1 VSKRIKVKP
10 PGIAVL
16 SIIGIFIVFS
26 VASITSPRDKNEGFR
41 YFINKKIGSGCISYK
56 QTIFSRKLRDML
68 PDYIGESGNSGIKK
82 CSNKKELLKKAS
94 RNEVYKI
101 RSGRG
106 FVVEDLSYSFPY
118 LTKEGKILIREI
130 GKRFRKKISGTR
142 LRGSDFRIT
151 SMTRTTEEFLKL
163 RKNNPNA
170 SENTPHYYGNAL
182 DISYVRFSAK
192 KWFVTDC
199 DKYYLKEALAEVIWQ
214 LREENKCWATYEIK
228 QGCFHVVAR

>member
-1 VSKRIKVKP
+1 MFKRIKIKP
-10 PGIAVL
+10 LGIAVL
-16 SIIGIFIVFS
+16 SILGVFIGINI
-26 VASITSPRDKNEGFR
+26 IIIISPRDKNEGFR
-41 YFINKKIGSGCISYK
+41 YYINKKIGSGCISYK
-56 QTIFSRKLRDML
+56 QAIFSRKLRDML
-68 PDYIGESGNSGIKK
+68 PDYISESGITGIRK
-82 CSNKKELLKKAS
+82 CSNKKELLRKAL
-94 RNEVYKI
+94 RGEVFKI
-101 RSGRG
+101 RNGRG

-118 LTKEGKILIREI
+118 LTREGKILVKEI

-151 SMTRTTEEFLKL
+151 SMTRTIEEFHRL
-163 RKNNPNA
+163 RRNNSNA
-170 SENTPHYYGNAL
+170 SENTPHFYGNAI

-214 LREENKCWATYEIK
+214 LREEKKCWATYEIN